1 MGEGGSVT
9 CRDGVALPWALRPTP
24 PAAAVAAA
32 ATATFA
38 LERDVLLDTAPGAV
52 ACHAGHGV
60 VEHQEARL
68 AAGVWRVAVCMRR
81 CRERWLAWFHPY
93 QGQSAVNEWCKRFTT
108 P

>member
-9 CRDGVALPWALRPTP
+9 CWDGVALPWALRPTP

-60 VEHQEARL
+60 VEHADVSR
-68 AAGVWRVAVCMRR
+68 ADVSRR
-81 CRERWLAWFHPY
+81 CVVDADVSRVTECWLAWFHPTY
-93 QGQSAVNEWCKRFTT
+93 GS
-108 P
+108 